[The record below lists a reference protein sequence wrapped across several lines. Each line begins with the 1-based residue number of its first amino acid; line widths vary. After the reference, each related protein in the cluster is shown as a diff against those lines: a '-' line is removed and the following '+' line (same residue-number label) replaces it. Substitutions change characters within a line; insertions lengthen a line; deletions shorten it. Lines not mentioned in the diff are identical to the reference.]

1 MEADHP
7 QFEHLPQPLGHDGN
21 ISDDLA
27 GMLHPDQAWLVQRR
41 FRRFRYD
48 SLPNGYSM
56 LTLEDETGCYY
67 LVFDKD
73 GHLIPGV
80 FDSAGKARGAAE
92 QDWEERR
99 PRPSPQ

>member
-1 MEADHP
+1 
-7 QFEHLPQPLGHDGN
+7 
-21 ISDDLA
+21 
-27 GMLHPDQAWLVQRR
+27 
-41 FRRFRYD
+41 
-48 SLPNGYSM
+48 M